1 MNFLHS
7 FKAEK
12 ATLPS
17 KMTLSDFK
25 PGQNG
30 ESPRKL
36 NPLRPS
42 NSVSKSAVSST
53 VANLLGPD
61 ADPNQFSATQLFSSM
76 TLDRPQSEKVT
87 GRSLLNNLYY
97 RWASYKVGSLV
108 AYKATRPPPIRVRQ
122 WLLIRPQNPKFWSKV
137 IEIRGRSK
145 IREILLIYRWIIDI
159 QLNPLV

>member
-1 MNFLHS
+1 MDFLHS

-87 GRSLLNNLYY
+87 GRSLWNNLYY
-97 RWASYKVGSLV
+97 RWASYKVGGLV
-108 AYKATRPPPIRVRQ
+108 AYKATPPPNLGEPMTAYKATKPEIVVKSDRNKR
-122 WLLIRPQNPKFWSKV
+122 KV
-137 IEIRGRSK
+137 KNLRNITYISR
-145 IREILLIYRWIIDI
+145 
-159 QLNPLV
+159 